1 MDKFLDLV
9 PSWIYAAVIALLLL
23 LVGVQTVRLAGVE
36 TEFAD
41 FKTEVSETTRKLE
54 VAYRAKEQTMR
65 DHADRIANEQAQK
78 ESELAARAARAELSA
93 DGLRDDIARLNAG
106 AAPADPAT
114 AALVGQARTA
124 RKLLGACA
132 NEYRSVAHGAEQLRV
147 QVIGLQA
154 FVADVCRAP
163 N

>member
-1 MDKFLDLV
+1 MDRLLALV
-9 PSWIYAAVIALLLL
+9 PGWVWLALVAVLTLTA
-23 LVGVQTVRLAGVE
+23 GVQTVRLAGVE
-36 TEFAD
+36 TAFAD
-41 FKTEVSETTRKLE
+41 YKTEVSENTRKLE

-65 DHADRIANEQAQK
+65 DNADRIANEQAKK
-78 ESELAARAARAELSA
+78 ESELAARVARAESSA
-93 DGLRDDIARLNAG
+93 NSLRDDIARLNAG
-106 AAPADPAT
+106 QTPADPAT

-132 NEYRSVAHGAEQLRV
+132 DEYRSVATGADQLRL

-163 N
+163 D